1 MGMKQSH
8 RASRCRR
15 RQTRGFS
22 LIELSIVTA
31 ILAIVSVLGLE
42 AVAVYTSRRAYTIT
56 QDKVAAV
63 DVAIKKFYASYGRLP
78 CPTVITNSMIGAS
91 TNGGTEDC
99 SGVSI
104 VKYGGV
110 PYITLGLPMS
120 AAIDGYTSKFG
131 YLVTNSLTTAALFD
145 TATSV
150 GRIEVR
156 TGKLEQPCST
166 VCEVTFQPSASTG
179 AAYAILSFGGDQRG
193 ALGKNG
199 ATLKACVPSTGPPNI
214 YDARIDTANCGG
226 ATSPTISPGVAG
238 DAVVF
243 DSRFNTGSVEA
254 SYFDDIILVRGKGN
268 LQ

>member
-56 QDKVAAV
+56 QDKITAI

-78 CPTVITNSMIGAS
+78 CPTVITNSMIGSS
-91 TNGGTEDC
+91 TNGGAEDC
-99 SGVSI
+99 SVTGTVLS
-104 VKYGGV
+104 GGV

-120 AAIDGYTSKFG
+120 AALDGYTSKIG
-131 YLVTNSLTTAALFD
+131 YLVTKNLTTAALFN
-145 TATSV
+145 TATST

-156 TGKLEQPCST
+156 TGKLEQPCSS
-166 VCEVTFQPSASTG
+166 VCEVTFEPSASTG
-179 AAYAILSFGGDQRG
+179 AAYAILSFGADQRG
-193 ALGKNG
+193 ARGKNG
-199 ATLKACVPSTGPPNI
+199 AALKACIPGTATLFDN
-214 YDARIDTANCGG
+214 RIDTQNCGG

-238 DAVVF
+238 DVVVF

-254 SYFDDIILVRGKGN
+254 NYFDDIILVRGKGD

>member
-1 MGMKQSH
+1 MGMKQH
-8 RASRCRR
+8 LLASRCRR

-42 AVAVYTSRRAYTIT
+42 VVAAYSARRAYTIT

-78 CPTVITNSMIGAS
+78 CPTVITNSMIGSS

-120 AAIDGYTSKFG
+120 AAIDGYTSKIG
-131 YLVTNSLTTAALFD
+131 YLVTKSLTTAALFD
-145 TATSV
+145 TATST

-156 TGKLEQPCST
+156 TGQLQQPCST
-166 VCEVTFQPSASTG
+166 VCEVTFEPAVSTG
-179 AAYAILSFGGDQRG
+179 AAYAILSFGADQRG

-199 ATLKACVPSTGPPNI
+199 AALKACVPSVGPPNI

-226 ATSPTISPGVAG
+226 TTSPAVSP
-238 DAVVF
+238 AVVGDGLLF

-254 SYFDDIILVRGKGN
+254 NYFDDIILVRGKGT